1 METKYHKGKLEEE
14 LKLLEKELGT
24 IGIINPNNP
33 ADWEAIGNSETNK
46 DDDHSD
52 PNDNADDQEEFGER
66 NAILKD
72 LEIRFNN
79 VKKALERI
87 KNGDYGK
94 CEVCEKE
101 IEAKR
106 LEANPAATT
115 CIEHKDN

>member
-1 METKYHKGKLEEE
+1 MDIKYYQEKLEEK
-14 LKLLEKELGT
+14 LKLLEKGLGT
-24 IGIINPNNP
+24 VGRINPDNP
-33 ADWEAIGNSETNK
+33 NDWEAVGDSETNK

-66 NAILKD
+66 NAILTD

-79 VKKALERI
+79 VKEALERI
-87 KNGDYGK
+87 ENNTYGK

-101 IEAKR
+101 IEAER

-115 CIEHKDN
+115 CIKHVN

>member
-1 METKYHKGKLEEE
+1 MEKKYYKEKLEEE
-14 LKLLEKELGT
+14 LKLLEKELRTVGR
-24 IGIINPNNP
+24 INPSNP
-33 ADWEAIGNSETNK
+33 ADWEAIGNPETNK

-87 KNGDYGK
+87 ENDGYGK

-101 IEAKR
+101 IEAER

-115 CIEHKDN
+115 CIEHTN